1 MKSGKTVLEIET
13 GLRDEQAMICV
24 TMNSTL
30 LAMQGM
36 RKDQSKKGAETYY
49 CARPASCDRPTAIND
64 QLRIILSY
72 SQSSKR

>member
-1 MKSGKTVLEIET
+1 MTVLEIET
-13 GLRDEQAMICV
+13 GIKDVQAMICV
-24 TMNSTL
+24 MMNSTL

-49 CARPASCDRPTAIND
+49 SARPASRDRLAMIND

-72 SQSSKR
+72 SQSSTR